1 MRRVRR
7 RRFELRRLHWEAVRP
22 SRQTL
27 HHVRRYLSNRSMP
40 SSGRYGTAFY
50 DLCGVCAPPSSLNNR
65 SCMGCDGVPRSNK
78 TYDACGLCGGEL
90 MLSVR
95 TQRRIASCITRR
107 CERSAASLVAYRDS
121 GASRAMYR

>member
-1 MRRVRR
+1 MRRSTYAACAPEAIRAAQTALGSR
-7 RRFELRRLHWEAVRP
+7 KTEPHAYLLLHGI
-22 SRQTL
+22 
-27 HHVRRYLSNRSMP
+27 RYLSNRSMP

-90 MLSVR
+90 MLSVQ
-95 TQRRIASCITRR
+95 TQRP
-107 CERSAASLVAYRDS
+107 SLVAYRDS
-121 GASRAMYR
+121 GPSRAMCR